1 MTNGFRSGYVAL
13 AGRPNVGKSTLLN
26 SLTGQKVSITSR
38 KPQTTR
44 HRILGI
50 RSAQGS
56 QIIFVDTP
64 GLHNSSGSALNKI
77 INKTAQHSL
86 ADVDLIVQLCSASR
100 WADEDEWVL
109 NKLKQFSLPLIL
121 AINKIDRLDDKQNLL
136 PFIQEV
142 NDKGEFMEIVPI
154 SALKGTN
161 IVELIKTITNKL
173 SAGPALFPQ
182 DQVSD
187 QTQKTLAGELIR
199 EQLFRRLGQELPYAT
214 AVIID
219 DIRLDDKKLLR
230 IEALIWV
237 EKPGQKGIVIGQKG
251 QTLKTIGEQAR
262 KQMEQVF
269 NTRVFLNL
277 HVKVKQGWAN
287 NMTALQHLGYS
298 DQI

>member
-1 MTNGFRSGYVAL
+1 MSSEFRSGYVAL

-44 HRILGI
+44 HRVLGI
-50 RSAQGS
+50 RSVTDS

-64 GLHNSSGSALNKI
+64 GLHDSGSNALNRI

-86 ADVDLIVQLCSASR
+86 VDVDVIVQLCSAPR

-109 NKLKQFSLPLIL
+109 TKLKQFSLPLIL
-121 AINKIDRLDDKQNLL
+121 AINKIDRLDDKQTLL
-136 PFIQEV
+136 PFIQHI
-142 NDKGEFMEIVPI
+142 NNKGVFLEIVPI

-161 IVELIKTITNKL
+161 TDELIKTITGKVT
-173 SAGPALFPQ
+173 AGPALFPQ
-182 DQVSD
+182 DQITD

-199 EQLFRRLGQELPYAT
+199 EQLFRRLSQELPYAT
-214 AVIID
+214 AVVID
-219 DIRLDDKKLLR
+219 EFKVDQNNLLR

-237 EKPGQKGIVIGQKG
+237 EKPGQKGIVIGHNGK
-251 QTLKTIGEQAR
+251 TLKTIGEQAR
-262 KQMEQVF
+262 KQMEYLF
-269 NTRVFLNL
+269 DARVYLNL

-287 NMTALQHLGYS
+287 NLTALQNLGYS
-298 DQI
+298 DQV